1 MKSSSAL
8 IILLAF
14 VCGKAFAAGP
24 MWEAGELHYPQDQ
37 SEVSAFINT
46 KSNSQLQTVLCAKNT
61 GYAYR
66 FTLLLPKVCD
76 NDIVIEVW
84 VKSDTIKSRV
94 YAEVSGNSLEFQV
107 DQDLIISLTDS
118 PQLTFEFEKDDAQYL
133 GVPEILDVPMT
144 GSDLTMRKVAS
155 ECTAL
160 CINNSYQCSKPLVS
174 SILWPVGGFKR
185 ESSDINYDALCTKVK
200 GNNFVFLPN
209 SESCRFALDRFF
221 AHAGQGPLSFLD
233 DIFNSK
239 NSHFASYERLWNEAV
254 SLVPGAGVLQDTR
267 ADASEWYLM
276 LYSLIGSR
284 SVSAFPQSYINI
296 KNHEG
301 DPTTFIYDTDSR
313 YELETLKYSS
323 VLLRR
328 AQSSLSAQTKIEA
341 ALKEWSEF
349 YREFSSSLPSIREAQ
364 ALRPLIYRTMLLR
377 IWRLAGMPEGV
388 SFKHENAFVQGTN
401 GKLSTDDHL
410 EAVCSFFD
418 GENGSEF
425 FYGSDE
431 CIRGVKADLGSFG
444 LKNDQYFAVIKAW
457 DEFSQAWM
465 SSDFY
470 SDSVEDAVGV
480 NPRSKLVLS
489 LLSLYRTYGFGDYFL
504 LRQCIASRDKDI
516 CDFENAHGLKTYE
529 TELETRLK
537 AISLVSE
544 QDANTLANLSK
555 LWRNYYD
562 ALCEYVDTLQS
573 TSAIAQWRASFV
585 KGTALLIQTSA
596 LLNLNYDHEEL
607 PDESLE
613 GGDVDLN

>member
-8 IILLAF
+8 IVLLAF

-84 VKSDTIKSRV
+84 VKSDTIKTKV

-118 PQLTFEFEKDDAQYL
+118 PQLTFEFDKDDAQYL
-133 GVPEILDVPMT
+133 ALPQVLDVPMT

-174 SILWPVGGFKR
+174 SILWPSGGFKR
-185 ESSDINYDALCTKVK
+185 ESTDINYDALCTNVK

-209 SESCRFALDRFF
+209 SESCRFALDRFY

-239 NSHFASYERLWNEAV
+239 NSHFASYERLWNEALA
-254 SLVPGAGVLQDTR
+254 LVPGSSVMQDTR
-267 ADASEWYLM
+267 ADGREWYLM

-284 SVSAFPQSYINI
+284 TVSAFPQSYINI

-328 AQSSLSAQTKIEA
+328 VHGSLAAQTKIEE

-349 YREFSSSLPSIREAQ
+349 YREFSSALPSIRQAQ

-377 IWRLAGMPEGV
+377 IWRMAGIDR
-388 SFKHENAFVQGTN
+388 K
-401 GKLSTDDHL
+401 
-410 EAVCSFFD
+410 
-418 GENGSEF
+418 
-425 FYGSDE
+425 
-431 CIRGVKADLGSFG
+431 
-444 LKNDQYFAVIKAW
+444 
-457 DEFSQAWM
+457 
-465 SSDFY
+465 
-470 SDSVEDAVGV
+470 SVV
-480 NPRSKLVLS
+480 
-489 LLSLYRTYGFGDYFL
+489 
-504 LRQCIASRDKDI
+504 
-516 CDFENAHGLKTYE
+516 
-529 TELETRLK
+529 
-537 AISLVSE
+537 
-544 QDANTLANLSK
+544 
-555 LWRNYYD
+555 
-562 ALCEYVDTLQS
+562 
-573 TSAIAQWRASFV
+573 
-585 KGTALLIQTSA
+585 
-596 LLNLNYDHEEL
+596 
-607 PDESLE
+607 
-613 GGDVDLN
+613 